1 MAMQNDPAKGIQAKD
16 MTASLGFT
24 HIPVLL
30 PETIDLLGV
39 RSDGIYVD
47 GTTGGA
53 GHSRAIASLL
63 DGAQG
68 GLLIGLDRDPD
79 AVAAATARLA
89 GYPAKVVHCNYSEM
103 RRVLDDLSIGSVD
116 GVLLDLGVSSH
127 QLDEA
132 ERGFSYNADAP
143 LDMRMSQEGLSARD
157 IVNDWDAGEITRIL
171 WDYGEEKFAPRIAA
185 AIIRARQEAP
195 IETTLQLADIIREAV
210 PQKYRRDKNPC
221 KKSFQAIRI
230 RVNAEFDNLR
240 GGLTA
245 AFESLKPGGRLA
257 VITFHSLEDR
267 IVKQQFAQWCAGC
280 TCPPDFPQC
289 VCGNK
294 PKGRLVNRKPVTA
307 GEQELAEN
315 RRSHSAKLR
324 VIEKL

>member
-1 MAMQNDPAKGIQAKD
+1 MSQETLTE
-16 MTASLGFT
+16 TAFPEFV

-30 PETIDLLGV
+30 YETLEGLDV
-39 RSDGIYVD
+39 RSSGIYVD
-47 GTTGGA
+47 GTVGGA
-53 GHSRAIASLL
+53 GHSREIASRLH
-63 DGAQG
+63 AEEN

-103 RRVLDDLSIGSVD
+103 REALDALGIGLVD

-157 IVNDWDAGEITRIL
+157 VVNTWDAPSLTRVL
-171 WDYGEEKFAPRIAA
+171 RDYGEERFAPSIAA
-185 AIIRARQEAP
+185 AIVRTRQEAP
-195 IETTLQLADIIREAV
+195 IETTFRLAEIIRGAV

-221 KKSFQAIRI
+221 KKSFQALRI
-230 RVNAEFDNLR
+230 CVNSEFEHLHA
-240 GGLTA
+240 GLNA

-267 IVKQQFAQWCAGC
+267 IVKQQFAQWCTGC
-280 TCPPDFPQC
+280 TCPPEFPQC
-289 VCGNK
+289 VCGKK
-294 PKGRLVNRKPVTA
+294 PRGRLVNRKPITA
-307 GEQELAEN
+307 GEEELARN
-315 RRSHSAKLR
+315 HRSHSAKLR